1 MADFLA
7 THALRLPVGVH
18 FFNSVPLGL
27 SPILYSD
34 MYGVAQPHFVP
45 SSSSL
50 LEPSFY
56 QKKKKKSL
64 PELKRNLDLIEL
76 VESRERNYPL

>member
-56 QKKKKKSL
+56 QKNKNKHERRL
-64 PELKRNLDLIEL
+64 NPELKEPMRLYKSNL
-76 VESRERNYPL
+76 P